1 MSCQAITKLK
11 KKNIE
16 EEEED
21 EEEEV
26 RREEGDHH
34 HHQTSIPQGTQ
45 AMAQI
50 DLKSV
55 RTPKPKSF

>member
-1 MSCQAITKLK
+1 M
-11 KKNIE
+11 E

-34 HHQTSIPQGTQ
+34 HHQTSIPQGIQ